1 MQLVPGGVA
10 DGSYCLIGDF
20 KYQLFGNRDELE
32 GLLGELRATAKGI
45 PTYPLYENCRNY
57 SIVGGSA
64 VKLSGIKDKVYEGFM
79 RSGGSM
85 SNFNLSFYG
94 DRPSQ
99 LNILAETIKKFKN
112 SGYDD
117 KDIVILSLVND
128 DLCIAR
134 DLQKLSY
141 KVSPA
146 RHPLPNSIRYCTVNS
161 FKGLEA
167 KVIIVTDV
175 EAEENEFKRNQLYT
189 SLTRATESVHV
200 LFSDSSHSLVG
211 MWIS

>member
-1 MQLVPGGVA
+1 
-10 DGSYCLIGDF
+10 
-20 KYQLFGNRDELE
+20 
-32 GLLGELRATAKGI
+32 
-45 PTYPLYENCRNY
+45 
-57 SIVGGSA
+57 
-64 VKLSGIKDKVYEGFM
+64 M

-85 SNFNLSFYG
+85 SNFGLGFYA
-94 DRPSQ
+94 DRASQ
-99 LNILAETIKKFKN
+99 LNMLAEAIKKFKN

-134 DLQKLSY
+134 DLPKLSY

-146 RHPLPNSIRYCTVNS
+146 RQPMPNTIRYCTVNS

-167 KVIIVTDV
+167 KVIIVTDA

-200 LFSDSSHSLVG
+200 LFSDTSRPLVG
-211 MWIS
+211 KWII